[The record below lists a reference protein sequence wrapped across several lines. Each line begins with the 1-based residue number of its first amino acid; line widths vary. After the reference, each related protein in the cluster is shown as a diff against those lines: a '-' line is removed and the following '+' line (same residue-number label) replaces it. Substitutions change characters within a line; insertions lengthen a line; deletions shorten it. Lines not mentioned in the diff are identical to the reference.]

1 MKTTVIRTLLLLL
14 TLSFLLTAL
23 AACKKDSQT
32 PDDSVDTDEEASKYP
47 RFNNEVLKILA
58 WNDSSVREFILD
70 DEAEQYNGQIV
81 EYAVWQRAQ
90 AVQKDLNITLDY
102 IGITGSADFSS
113 TAEKYLST
121 VRASHMSGG
130 IYDVYCGYSLF
141 AATLTTDGIYTDLAE
156 QKNIDF
162 GADCWPESLVEE
174 TTINDKIYFCSGDIS
189 TNLMFMSS
197 LIYYNK
203 TLYATH
209 DIDTKIQTEYGYN
222 NIYKMVQDGKW
233 TVDVLKELSTDI
245 YVDMPGDGYGIWT
258 SDDVYG
264 FGSYSSMLRNF
275 YWGSGMRALTMD
287 ENGLVLTD
295 DFKNV
300 HKVSAV
306 LKSVGEFLTNSGDA
320 YLLDGVESSRKAFAE
335 GRLLFNL
342 APASHAYKV
351 FSGVDGLT
359 YGVLPVPKYDE
370 TQARYC
376 SVSSN
381 PYSMYGIEGN
391 SGKIEI
397 SAAYLQCLADY
408 SLQLTRPAIFEK
420 TMKLFYADRGD
431 DSLMWDIIAD
441 TQTFDRGIIFG
452 REIGAH
458 EVEFPLC
465 TLFSDS
471 LAANNSAW
479 STALAGNLTRINSYI
494 DSLNKELNE
503 LSRKDG

>member
-23 AACKKDSQT
+23 AACKKDPQT
-32 PDDSVDTDEEASKYP
+32 PADSTDTGEETSKYP
-47 RFNNEVLKILA
+47 RFNNEVLQILA

-70 DEAEQYNGQIV
+70 DEAEQYSGQIV
-81 EYAVWQRAQ
+81 EHAVWQRAQ
-90 AVQKDLNITLDY
+90 AVQKDLNVTLNY
-102 IGITGSADFSS
+102 VGITGSADFAN
-113 TAEKYLST
+113 TVEKYLST
-121 VRASHMSGG
+121 VRSSNMSGG

-141 AATLTTDGIYTDLAE
+141 AATLTTEGVYADLAG

-162 GADCWPESLVEE
+162 SADCWPANLVEE
-174 TTINDKIYFCSGDIS
+174 ATINDKIYFCSGDIS

-203 TLYATH
+203 TLYAKHT
-209 DIDTKIQTEYGYN
+209 IDEKIQTEYGYN
-222 NIYKMVQDGKW
+222 SIYEMVQDGKW
-233 TVDVLKELSTDI
+233 TVDALKELSTDI
-245 YVDMPGDGYGIWT
+245 YEDAPGDGYGIWT
-258 SDDVYG
+258 SDDTYG

-275 YWGSGMRALTMD
+275 YWGSGMRALTMN

-300 HKVSAV
+300 YKVGAV

-351 FSGVDGLT
+351 FRDVEGLT
-359 YGVLPVPKYDE
+359 YGVLPVPKYE
-370 TQARYC
+370 EAQTQYC

-381 PYSMYGIEGN
+381 PYSMYGIESN
-391 SGKIEI
+391 SGKVEI

-465 TLFSDS
+465 NLFSNS

-479 STALAGNLTRINSYI
+479 STALAGNLGRINGYI
-494 DSLNKELNE
+494 DSLNEKLKEL
-503 LSRKDG
+503 S

>member
-1 MKTTVIRTLLLLL
+1 MKTTVIRALLLLL

-23 AACKKDSQT
+23 AACKKDPQT
-32 PDDSVDTDEEASKYP
+32 PADSTDAGEETSKYP
-47 RFNNEVLKILA
+47 RFNNEVLQILS

-81 EYAVWQRAQ
+81 EHAVWQRAQ
-90 AVQKDLNITLDY
+90 AVQKDLNVTLNY
-102 IGITGSADFSS
+102 VGITGSADF
-113 TAEKYLST
+113 TNTVEKYLST
-121 VRASHMSGG
+121 VRSSNMSGG

-141 AATLTTDGIYTDLAE
+141 AATLTTEGVYADLAG

-162 GADCWPESLVEE
+162 SADCWPANLVEE
-174 TTINDKIYFCSGDIS
+174 ATINDKIYFCSGDIS

-203 TLYATH
+203 TLYAKHT
-209 DIDTKIQTEYGYN
+209 IDEKIQTEYGYSS
-222 NIYKMVQDGKW
+222 IYEMVQDGKW
-233 TVDVLKELSTDI
+233 TVDALKELSTDI
-245 YVDMPGDGYGIWT
+245 YEDAPGDGYGIWT
-258 SDDVYG
+258 SDDTYG

-275 YWGSGMRALTMD
+275 YWGSGMRALTMN

-300 HKVSAV
+300 YKVGAV

-351 FSGVDGLT
+351 FRDVEGLT
-359 YGVLPVPKYDE
+359 YGVLPVPKYE
-370 TQARYC
+370 ESQTQYC

-381 PYSMYGIEGN
+381 PYSMYGIESN

-465 TLFSDS
+465 TLFSNS

-479 STALAGNLTRINSYI
+479 STALAGNLGRINGYI
-494 DSLNKELNE
+494 DSLNEKLKEL
-503 LSRKDG
+503 S